1 MVPAVNWVD
10 WALLAVFSLFGLRG
24 YFKGL
29 FREVLS
35 LCGLVVGFMVAVR
48 YDERVAALA
57 VPYWNL
63 SPFILKGG
71 AFVVVFFVVYFLFNV
86 AGWLLHHSEKA
97 LFLQTVNRVGGIA
110 VGIGKGAA
118 LMALIVFILHSASW
132 VPYSTKESLE
142 NSYLVSPLSRLGE
155 GLIRIGKEKL
165 FSAEGGAAQKRPK
178 ALLVSYKG

>member
-1 MVPAVNWVD
+1 MNWVD
-10 WALLAVFSLFGLRG
+10 LALLAVFSLFGLRG

-35 LCGLVVGFMVAVR
+35 LCGLGVGFMVAVR
-48 YDERVAALA
+48 YDEHVAALA
-57 VPYWNL
+57 VPYWNI

-71 AFVVVFFVVYFLFNV
+71 AFIVIFFVVYFVFAL

-97 LFLQTVNRVGGIA
+97 LFLQTVNRVGGVA

-132 VPYSTKESLE
+132 VPQATKESLE

-155 GLIRIGKEKL
+155 GMIRIGKEKL
-165 FSAEGGAAQKRPK
+165 FSAEGSAAQMRSKT
-178 ALLVSYKG
+178 LWLS